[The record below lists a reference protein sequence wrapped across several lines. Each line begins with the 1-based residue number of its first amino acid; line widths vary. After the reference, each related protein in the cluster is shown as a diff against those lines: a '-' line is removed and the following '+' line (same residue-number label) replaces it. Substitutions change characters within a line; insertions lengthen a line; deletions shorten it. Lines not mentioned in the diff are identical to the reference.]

1 MELENLGES
10 NVLRGLIQEQQER
23 SGEDS
28 ELISA
33 NRSQVI
39 SSGLAGININSFPLR
54 ESYSNYTTRRT
65 SD

>member
-39 SSGLAGININSFPLR
+39 SSGLAGININSIPLR